1 MPEQPDKCFEHHML
15 LKRELEDFKK
25 EFDALTK
32 NCKDMHCA
40 PVYTHEPAFHRLQS
54 IFLPVL
60 SRPVSDPVEMHGDA
74 LPRVLYNHSRFFSHP
89 ETQLPVDN
97 TDSHW

>member
-32 NCKDMHCA
+32 NCKDMHCFFFGGISQLEGHIYFVDKA
-40 PVYTHEPAFHRLQS
+40 NTQFGLKNPKISSAGKIDIFYLTPYPDVLRPA
-54 IFLPVL
+54 I
-60 SRPVSDPVEMHGDA
+60 G
-74 LPRVLYNHSRFFSHP
+74 N
-89 ETQLPVDN
+89 
-97 TDSHW
+97 